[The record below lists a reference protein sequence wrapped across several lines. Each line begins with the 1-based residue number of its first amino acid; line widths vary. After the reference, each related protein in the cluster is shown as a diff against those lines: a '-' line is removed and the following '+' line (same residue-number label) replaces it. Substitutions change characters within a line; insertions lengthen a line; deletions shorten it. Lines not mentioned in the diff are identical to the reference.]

1 MDVAAD
7 VVCGTEMHTH
17 GTQNGENDA
26 DVEVELGILWRGR
39 RGSGIGAGI
48 SSQAAFTDGTHGAK
62 ADAHGSK
69 PDKADERYPRMDECL
84 RPVAPMSKA
93 KTSGTE

>member
-7 VVCGTEMHTH
+7 VGGGTEMHTH
-17 GTQNGENDA
+17 GTQNGKSDA

-39 RGSGIGAGI
+39 RRGSGIGAGT
-48 SSQAAFTDGTHGAK
+48 SSQRTDYMHGAK

-69 PDKADERYPRMDECL
+69 PDKADER
-84 RPVAPMSKA
+84 
-93 KTSGTE
+93 

>member
-1 MDVAAD
+1 MNKAQGYEAKLKDTD
-7 VVCGTEMHTH
+7 
-17 GTQNGENDA
+17 
-26 DVEVELGILWRGR
+26 RY
-39 RGSGIGAGI
+39 IGAGI

-84 RPVAPMSKA
+84 RPVAPVSKA

>member
-7 VVCGTEMHTH
+7 VGCGTEMHTH
-17 GTQNGENDA
+17 GTQNGKNDA

-39 RGSGIGAGI
+39 RGSGIGAGT
-48 SSQAAFTDGTHGAK
+48 SSQRTDGTHGAK

-69 PDKADERYPRMDECL
+69 PDKADERQPRMDECL

-93 KTSGTE
+93 KTS

>member
-39 RGSGIGAGI
+39 RGSGIGAGT
-48 SSQAAFTDGTHGAK
+48 SSQRTDGTHGAK

-69 PDKADERYPRMDECL
+69 PDKADER
-84 RPVAPMSKA
+84 
-93 KTSGTE
+93 